1 MSMLQASPSPLLS
14 VSVCIG
20 LLSNGQLSQLSPT
33 PSLSESN
40 CRGLYISGQL
50 SCVKKTHIHMDV
62 CIRQDTP
69 VFNHGDFKV
78 VLSHPF
84 ICDAIIVIIRVT
96 GIALSVRIQVFL
108 SRVWQHGAI
117 ILQPVTTK
125 INGIQP
131 ECSSGISQQV
141 WMILAHAEVDILP
154 FHSDRWH
161 SACRVIYYWA
171 SHPDQSP
178 HHTGS
183 HRQQTPPHT
192 HTCTRP
198 QTPGQGIYTQ
208 HTCGKCVCC
217 LCKGYTV
224 HTPTN
229 RAALWESK
237 NLYG

>member
-1 MSMLQASPSPLLS
+1 MDSCHSCPQPHPCQNQTAEGCTSAGNCPVSKKHTFTWMFAYGKTRLFSIMATLKWFCLTLSSVMPSLSSSGSQASP
-14 VSVCIG
+14 C
-20 LLSNGQLSQLSPT
+20 
-33 PSLSESN
+33 PSASRSSCPEFGSM
-40 CRGLYISGQL
+40 GQL
-50 SCVKKTHIHMDV
+50 SCSQSQQRLMV
-62 CIRQDTP
+62 
-69 VFNHGDFKV
+69 
-78 VLSHPF
+78 
-84 ICDAIIVIIRVT
+84 
-96 GIALSVRIQVFL
+96 
-108 SRVWQHGAI
+108 
-117 ILQPVTTK
+117 
-125 INGIQP
+125 
-131 ECSSGISQQV
+131 CSSGISQQV

-217 LCKGYTV
+217 LCKGCTV

-237 NLYG
+237 SLYG